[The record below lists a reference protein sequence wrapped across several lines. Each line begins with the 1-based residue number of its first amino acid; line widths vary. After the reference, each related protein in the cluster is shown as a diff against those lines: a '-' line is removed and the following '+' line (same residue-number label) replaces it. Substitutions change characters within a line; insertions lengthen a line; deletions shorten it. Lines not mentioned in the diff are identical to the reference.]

1 MPSCAVLGC
10 KTGYVP
16 GKVAFQTF
24 CFPTS
29 NKLKQLWTEKV
40 NRKNWEPNK
49 YSRICAKHF
58 GKEAYLED
66 AKGSQGRKLKR
77 PKLRPYAYP
86 TLYMKPTTE
95 TNAVTRSTDNS
106 TKVDETEVKVWN
118 NVGPQYEISNVEES
132 FIADPT
138 SWLGIDHDHQ
148 YDPNM
153 KVLEVTDVAMEIE
166 IEPPKVRQYGLWN
179 FYFPHFL

>member
-49 YSRICAKHF
+49 YSRICAKSLIF
-58 GKEAYLED
+58 NEAH
-66 AKGSQGRKLKR
+66 SSR
-77 PKLRPYAYP
+77 
-86 TLYMKPTTE
+86 TT
-95 TNAVTRSTDNS
+95 AA
-106 TKVDETEVKVWN
+106 
-118 NVGPQYEISNVEES
+118 QVELS
-132 FIADPT
+132 
-138 SWLGIDHDHQ
+138 
-148 YDPNM
+148 
-153 KVLEVTDVAMEIE
+153 
-166 IEPPKVRQYGLWN
+166 
-179 FYFPHFL
+179 

>member
-49 YSRICAKHF
+49 YSRIF
-58 GKEAYLED
+58 GEDCKEIC
-66 AKGSQGRKLKR
+66 KLQ
-77 PKLRPYAYP
+77 
-86 TLYMKPTTE
+86 
-95 TNAVTRSTDNS
+95 NS
-106 TKVDETEVKVWN
+106 TLGKVSKQT
-118 NVGPQYEISNVEES
+118 
-132 FIADPT
+132 
-138 SWLGIDHDHQ
+138 
-148 YDPNM
+148 
-153 KVLEVTDVAMEIE
+153 IE
-166 IEPPKVRQYGLWN
+166 KKAQKFN
-179 FYFPHFL
+179 F